1 LEELDSLLHVS
12 AGAEEVA
19 EVVGGVGKGRLHQ

>member
-19 EVVGGVGKGRLHQ
+19 EVVGGVGKGRFHP